1 MMRDLQVFRRYELV
15 FVVGIAALYVVRR
28 LLDEVNRFDGMIS
41 TAERSNVP
49 SATIWR
55 NLATYDHTLNNNIP
69 LIASVCLFLAAWYV
83 FHTLAY
89 PLIHDRTD
97 DQKAGLYLGLTVGL
111 LLVGVFIYQY
121 LKLYVRYQH
130 DTIGDIIGLKVYSL
144 FRKRTVLSNTIGLAV
159 VLGLYELGFQY
170 YQLLARKIEH
180 ESEQHFK
187 LVSYLLLGGL
197 SLLAINLAMT
207 GTLPVTLW
215 HGGTG
220 DGLLLS
226 GLLLQILVLQSYI
239 YSYALPLFNAPRS
252 TQTVLVSTI
261 GTTLLTAIV
270 ATTIL
275 WGAVT
280 NFYYYSFDPI
290 IPFTAIVLT
299 GAFAIAYVRRLLTKE
314 KTALKTEASA
324 RAAELASLRAQINP
338 HFLFNALNSL
348 YATALNENSEKT
360 ADGIQKLGDMMRFLL
375 QENNLDRIPLDKE
388 IEYLRNYIQL
398 QRMRIDETHNI
409 DIRVTIQEPKQALY
423 IAPMLLTPFVENAF
437 KHGISFRTHSW
448 IHITLTLDDT
458 RLYLKV
464 HNSRHAKPVN
474 DPEETKPGVGLNN
487 VRKRLDLIYPGRYQL
502 DIQQSE
508 QDYFASLT
516 LVYW

>member
-1 MMRDLQVFRRYELV
+1 MRDLREFRRYELA
-15 FVVGIAALYVVRR
+15 FVLGTATLYVVRR
-28 LLDEVNRFDGMIS
+28 LLNEVDRIDGMLS
-41 TAERSNVP
+41 GAERSRVP
-49 SATIWR
+49 AATLWR
-55 NLATYDHTLNNNIP
+55 NLATYDHTLNNNVP
-69 LIASVCLFLAAWYV
+69 LIAAVCLFLAGWYV

-89 PLIHDRTD
+89 PGIHDRTND
-97 DQKAGLYLGLTVGL
+97 RKAGLYLGLTVGL
-111 LLVGVFIYQY
+111 LLVSVFIYHY
-121 LKLYVRYQH
+121 LKRYVRYQH
-130 DTIGDIIGLKVYSL
+130 DTAGNVIGLAVYSL
-144 FRKRTVLSNTIGLAV
+144 FRNRTILADTIGLSV
-159 VLGLYELGFQY
+159 LLGLYELGFQY
-170 YQLLARKIEH
+170 YQFLAQKIEQ
-180 ESEQHFK
+180 ESKQHFK

-197 SLLAINLAMT
+197 SMLAINSTLT
-207 GTLPVTLW
+207 GALPVTLW

-220 DGLLLS
+220 DTLLLS
-226 GLLLQILVLQSYI
+226 GLLLQILVLQSYV
-239 YSYALPLFNAPRS
+239 YSNVLPLFRTAELTR
-252 TQTVLVSTI
+252 TVLFAAV
-261 GTTLLTAIV
+261 GTTVLAAII

-280 NFYYYSFDPI
+280 SFYYYSFDPI
-290 IPFTAIVLT
+290 LPFTAIVLI

-314 KTALKTEASA
+314 KTALKMAVSTK
-324 RAAELASLRAQINP
+324 AAELASLRAQINP

-360 ADGIQKLGDMMRFLL
+360 ADGIQKLGDMMRFML

-398 QRMRIDETHNI
+398 QRMRIDETHDI
-409 DIRVTIQEPKQALY
+409 DIRVHIQEPNQALF

-464 HNSRHAKPVN
+464 HNSRHPKLAN
-474 DPEETKPGVGLNN
+474 DPEETKPGLGLDN
-487 VRKRLDLIYPGRYQL
+487 VRKRLDLIYPGRHQL
-502 DIQQSE
+502 EIQQSE